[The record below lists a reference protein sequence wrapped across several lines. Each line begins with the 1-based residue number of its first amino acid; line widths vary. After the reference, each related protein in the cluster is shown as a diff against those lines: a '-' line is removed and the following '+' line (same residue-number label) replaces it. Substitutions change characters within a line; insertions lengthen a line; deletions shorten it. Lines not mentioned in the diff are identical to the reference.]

1 MAFDFINRAIDKMVG
16 IGVGKAKNAISDI
29 ANDTTTAV
37 KNVGSSIVD
46 TAKDVAATAVEDWK
60 AGADSIK
67 KSVTAPSKPKVDTSV
82 VQEIKNGGKLDNSL
96 INSLVDK
103 AINLTIPK

>member
-1 MAFDFINRAIDKMVG
+1 MAFDFINQAIDKVVG
-16 IGVGKAKNAISDI
+16 AGKAVKDVA
-29 ANDTTTAV
+29 TTAV
-37 KNVGSSIVD
+37 KA
-46 TAKDVAATAVEDWK
+46 TKDVATTAVDDWK

-67 KSVTAPSKPKVDTSV
+67 KSITTPAKQKVDASV

-96 INSLVDK
+96 INALVDK

>member
-1 MAFDFINRAIDKMVG
+1 MAFDFINKAIDKMVG
-16 IGVGKAKNAISDI
+16 IGVGAGKATKE
-29 ANDTTTAV
+29 
-37 KNVGSSIVD
+37 
-46 TAKDVAATAVEDWK
+46 VAATAVEDWK

>member
-1 MAFDFINRAIDKMVG
+1 MAFDFITKAIDKIVG
-16 IGVGKAKNAISDI
+16 AGKATKE
-29 ANDTTTAV
+29 
-37 KNVGSSIVD
+37 
-46 TAKDVAATAVEDWK
+46 VAATAVEDWK

>member
-1 MAFDFINRAIDKMVG
+1 MAFDFINRAIDKAV
-16 IGVGKAKNAISDI
+16 GVGKATKE
-29 ANDTTTAV
+29 
-37 KNVGSSIVD
+37 
-46 TAKDVAATAVEDWK
+46 VAATAVEDWK

>member
-46 TAKDVAATAVEDWK
+46 TAKEADASYQDFMNTKVAPK
-60 AGADSIK
+60 AAKVGE
-67 KSVTAPSKPKVDTSV
+67 VVVDTV
-82 VQEIKNGGKLDNSL
+82 N
-96 INSLVDK
+96 LVAKPTK
-103 AINLTIPK
+103 AFIE

>member
-46 TAKDVAATAVEDWK
+46 TAVEDWN

-67 KSVTAPSKPKVDTSV
+67 RYITAPSKPKVDTSV

>member
-46 TAKDVAATAVEDWK
+46 TAVEDWK

>member
-46 TAKDVAATAVEDWK
+46 TAVEDWN

-67 KSVTAPSKPKVDTSV
+67 RSITAPSKPKVDTSV

-96 INSLVDK
+96 INYLADK